1 MAGSQPGESNGGAT
15 DSILTVAGQMKPFPA
30 YAISLFRDYD
40 LEGVTAALAKVVN
53 CSYEVQME
61 AFTKALEQSK
71 YSGAIGAFPNEG
83 KAKDE
88 EEDEDEE
95 GVVDEDEEDVV
106 DEDEDDEVDEDEEDR
121 EDEDDEILTPAT
133 DGQFQVPYEGE
144 RERKKPRLAE
154 GFGCQAEAD
163 V

>member
-1 MAGSQPGESNGGAT
+1 MVGSQPGESNGGAM
-15 DSILTVAGQMKPFPA
+15 DSILTVAGQMKQLPA

-40 LEGVTAALAKVVN
+40 VKGVAAALAEVVN
-53 CSYEVQME
+53 FSYE
-61 AFTKALEQSK
+61 ALEQSK

-88 EEDEDEE
+88 EEDDGVDEDEEGVVDEDEEGVVDEDEE
-95 GVVDEDEEDVV
+95 GVVDEDEEDC
-106 DEDEDDEVDEDEEDR
+106 EG
-121 EDEDDEILTPAT
+121 EDDEILTL
-133 DGQFQVPYEGE
+133 QVPYEGE

-154 GFGCQAEAD
+154 GFGRQAEAD

>member
-1 MAGSQPGESNGGAT
+1 MVGSQPGESNGGAM
-15 DSILTVAGQMKPFPA
+15 DSILTVAGQMKQLPA

-40 LEGVTAALAKVVN
+40 VKGVAAALAEVVN

-61 AFTKALEQSK
+61 VFTKALEQSK

-88 EEDEDEE
+88 EEEGVVDEDEE
-95 GVVDEDEEDVV
+95 GVVDEDEEDC
-106 DEDEDDEVDEDEEDR
+106 EG
-121 EDEDDEILTPAT
+121 EDDEILTL
-133 DGQFQVPYEGE
+133 QVPYEGE

>member
-1 MAGSQPGESNGGAT
+1 
-15 DSILTVAGQMKPFPA
+15 MKPFPA

-40 LEGVTAALAKVVN
+40 LEGVAAALAEVVN

-83 KAKDE
+83 KAKEE

-106 DEDEDDEVDEDEEDR
+106 DEDA
-121 EDEDDEILTPAT
+121 EILR
-133 DGQFQVPYEGE
+133 FQVPYEGE

-154 GFGCQAEAD
+154 GFGCRAEAD

>member
-1 MAGSQPGESNGGAT
+1 MVGSQPGESNGGAM
-15 DSILTVAGQMKPFPA
+15 DSILTVAGQMKQLPA

-40 LEGVTAALAKVVN
+40 VKGVAAALAEVVN
-53 CSYEVQME
+53 FSYEVQME
-61 AFTKALEQSK
+61 VFTKALEQSK

-88 EEDEDEE
+88 EEDDGVDEDEEGVVDEDEEGVVDEDEE
-95 GVVDEDEEDVV
+95 GVVDEDEEDC
-106 DEDEDDEVDEDEEDR
+106 EG
-121 EDEDDEILTPAT
+121 EDDEILTL
-133 DGQFQVPYEGE
+133 QVPYEGE

-154 GFGCQAEAD
+154 GFGRQAEAD